1 MTPPAEQ
8 LAEAALSLVDSP
20 FRLHGRDPATGID
33 CLGLVGAALAAC
45 GRRVRYPQGYRLRN
59 SAIEPWLAFAPR
71 NGLAL
76 ATGPVQRGEVHLVQP
91 GPAQHHLLI
100 ALGNDRFVH
109 AHAGLR
115 KTVIQTLNPAGPPL
129 KRWRLGADPECVWL
143 P

>member
-1 MTPPAEQ
+1 MTTPAGQ
-8 LAEAALSLVDSP
+8 LAEAARALVGSP

-45 GRRVRYPQGYRLRN
+45 GRQVRYPQGYRLRN
-59 SAIEPWLAFAPR
+59 TAIEPWLTFAPR
-71 NGLAL
+71 NGLER
-76 ATGPVQRGEVHLVQP
+76 TSGPIQRGEVQLVQP

-100 ALGNDRFVH
+100 ALGNDSYVH

-115 KTVIQTLNPAGPPL
+115 KTVIQTLNPADPPL
-129 KRWRLGADPECVWL
+129 RRWRLGVDPECVWQ